1 MYVTKCMTGKF
12 KGNSQMLSAQR
23 TLVPAMA
30 LALTLMARPGSAQ
43 DFGPFVGG
51 SVGTTR
57 YDICDQLFA
66 AGASSCDDQSTGF
79 KVFGGYA
86 FNRYLAVEGGYVD
99 FGKMY
104 AYSTGPGVTTDVLV
118 NAYYLSGMAAIPLAG
133 RASLFAKIGG
143 QFWEGEINGATP
155 TASAQATDNGTGLMY
170 GAGASFDMSG
180 NVGLRGEWER
190 YDVDGNDVDMVSVGI
205 VLMF

>member
-1 MYVTKCMTGKF
+1 MG
-12 KGNSQMLSAQR
+12 
-23 TLVPAMA
+23 LVRKMIFAVMA
-30 LALTLMARPGSAQ
+30 LALTMSARPGLAQ

-66 AGASSCDDQSTGF
+66 AGASYCDDQNTGF
-79 KVFGGYA
+79 KIFGGYK

-104 AYSTGPGVTTDVLV
+104 AYSTVPGVTTDVLV

-133 RASLFAKIGG
+133 RASLFGKIGG

-155 TASAQATDNGTGLMY
+155 TASAKATDSGTGLMY
-170 GAGASFDMSG
+170 GAGASLDLSG

-190 YDVDGNDVDMVSVGI
+190 YDVDGSDVDLVSVGI